1 MLTRS
6 LEVMRY
12 IKASAGRSNL
22 RVVFENKNEPRHDG
36 KTIFLPKITAKMTVD
51 ELEEIMSSTD
61 HEVAHDEYSDF
72 AILKEKKIN
81 PSTSTLGLLWNIIED
96 SRVNA
101 LEAESYSGFR
111 ELWDKTTPRLLEKVL
126 KNNTDDT
133 PLSVAILALIR
144 WDCEVSGPLFPSC
157 ALVGETY
164 PRNEKFEKILEV
176 FTPRLIACQ
185 EEPRKIEG
193 TKLSYELAR
202 DIFRALGGDP
212 DKEEREKFLELE
224 SGTEE
229 KEAAGEEDKTKKS
242 KETDKKTK
250 EGKLKKKE
258 DEEWCIKK
266 VELKDLPSKLVTTH
280 DLDHGHMSKVG
291 LEHDTIFDSESW
303 EITPVDDFI
312 VVDYYNHSSTH
323 TAQSS
328 QLNTDSTAANFYCNA
343 FETRIKN
350 EVSVS
355 ENFAQQVKRLIQI
368 RARVRYEYGVKKGKL
383 DQARLSRIVLKTPGF
398 SERVF
403 KNKINSTVL
412 NAAVTVL
419 IDMSGS
425 MAGDKVLYAGQAA
438 VLLNNVFQV
447 LQVPLEILG
456 FTDTYVGTC
465 PPVMYVYKPFIQPKL
480 SEEELVKNIGASS
493 ASMLGNPDGESILWA
508 YDRLLKRREKKRL
521 LIVMSDGQPAASR
534 GNTGLS
540 ELTLKV
546 IEEIEQQKK
555 VEIYGLGLCS
565 SSVNDFYKDN
575 SVVSN
580 AADIPQ
586 KLLELIERKLFNEH

>member
-1 MLTRS
+1 
-6 LEVMRY
+6 
-12 IKASAGRSNL
+12 
-22 RVVFENKNEPRHDG
+22 
-36 KTIFLPKITAKMTVD
+36 
-51 ELEEIMSSTD
+51 
-61 HEVAHDEYSDF
+61 
-72 AILKEKKIN
+72 
-81 PSTSTLGLLWNIIED
+81 
-96 SRVNA
+96 
-101 LEAESYSGFR
+101 
-111 ELWDKTTPRLLEKVL
+111 LEKVL

-224 SGTEE
+224 SSIEE
-229 KEAAGEEDKTKKS
+229 KEGEDKPKKS
-242 KETDKKTK
+242 KETDKKAK
-250 EGKLKKKE
+250 EGKLKKEE

-291 LEHDTIFDSESW
+291 LEHDTIFDSGSW
-303 EITPVDDFI
+303 EITPVDDFV

-328 QLNTDSTAANFYCNA
+328 QLNTDSTAADFYCNA
-343 FETRIKN
+343 FETRVKN

-456 FTDTYVGTC
+456 FTDTYVGRC

-480 SEEELVKNIGASS
+480 SESELVKNIGASS

-534 GNTGLS
+534 GNSGLS
-540 ELTLKV
+540 ELTLKI

-565 SSVNDFYKDN
+565 DAVNDFYKDN
-575 SVVSN
+575 SVVNN

-586 KLLELIERKLFNEH
+586 KLLELIERKLFNER